1 MEAASFL
8 LGAGRA
14 VDSERFEEFT
24 WLLEFRLRQATARA
38 KELEIELQSTKATI
52 AALKAMDPEKVPT
65 PVMEAFLAGRKP
77 EEVPLP
83 AGEDVGGVD
92 APTKNKPLAAAAAAP
107 ALRAAASVPP
117 AVVEEIEKMDEDR
130 DDISLDLEV

>member
-52 AALKAMDPEKVPT
+52 AALKAIDPENCPT

-77 EEVPLP
+77 EEIPLP

-92 APTKNKPLAAAAAAP
+92 ASTKNEHLAAAAAAP
-107 ALRAAASVPP
+107 ASR
-117 AVVEEIEKMDEDR
+117 AVVEEADKMDEDR
-130 DDISLDLEV
+130 DEISLDLDV